1 MRMKED
7 IELAFDT
14 NIMIA
19 LFIVLLILKLV
30 GWVSWSWWWIFSP
43 LWIPA
48 VISIIAVII
57 NKLAFLLRKDG
68 NM

>member
-7 IELAFDT
+7 IELSFDT
-14 NIMIA
+14 NIIIA

-30 GWVSWSWWWIFSP
+30 GWISWSWWWIFSP
-43 LWIPA
+43 LWIPT
-48 VISIIAVII
+48 VISIIAVIV
-57 NKLAFLLRKDG
+57 NKIAFLLRKDG

>member
-7 IELAFDT
+7 IELSFDT

-43 LWIPA
+43 LLIPA
-48 VISIIAVII
+48 IISIIAVII
-57 NKLAFLLRKDG
+57 NKLAFLLRKNG